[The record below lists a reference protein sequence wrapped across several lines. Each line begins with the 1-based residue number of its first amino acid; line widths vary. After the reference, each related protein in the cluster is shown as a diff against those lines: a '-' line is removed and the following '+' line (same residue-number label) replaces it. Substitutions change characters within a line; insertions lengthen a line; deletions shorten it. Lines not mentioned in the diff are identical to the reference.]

1 MNECC
6 DVPRSSF
13 RIIVPIFPAPCSIP
27 FSGSCP
33 MMKWIHYPMWELLP
47 RVSTH
52 LMNVRAQM
60 PVTAAWVKTPL
71 KSHLISRILHMIGWV
86 FCWHYLKV
94 EFLFQSNSVFFFFF
108 PTWLKV
114 LFLKILPNKPLVSQ
128 FFTYSLLSRN
138 CLWQTAIFTSST
150 I

>member
-6 DVPRSSF
+6 DVQRSSF
-13 RIIVPIFPAPCSIP
+13 RIIVPIFPAPRSIP

-33 MMKWIHYPMWELLP
+33 MMKWIHYPRWALLP
-47 RVSTH
+47 TVSTH

-71 KSHLISRILHMIGWV
+71 KSHLISRILHVIGWV
-86 FCWHYLKV
+86 FCWHYLKI
-94 EFLFQSNSVFFFFF
+94 EFIFRPILLFF
-108 PTWLKV
+108 TWLKV

-128 FFTYSLLSRN
+128 FLTYSLLSRN
-138 CLWQTAIFTSST
+138 CLWQTSIFTSST